1 MSWKQTTGDWE
12 VFMAQCLLPF
22 VLELKDNHMT
32 FTEPTTNATGTLKQ
46 IAKAEWHI
54 ISKIDSHPY
63 TSTPE
68 HTKYEAAIKKE
79 HGVFSRCIL
88 RGDISFL
95 VRAALM
101 VDTSVQKREEVFGD
115 ELLWMSSLCWQ
126 LVSSSNLT
134 LLPQK
139 LTAVT
144 AFCVRATW
152 TSDCTLHHPTHL
164 CVKTR
169 WRILFR

>member
-1 MSWKQTTGDWE
+1 
-12 VFMAQCLLPF
+12 MAQCLLPF

-32 FTEPTTNATGTLKQ
+32 FTEPTTNATGTLEQ

-63 TSTPE
+63 TNTPE
-68 HTKYEAAIKKE
+68 HTKYEAAIKKQ

-115 ELLWMSSLCWQ
+115 ELVTVIMPNSHGILCVQ
-126 LVSSSNLT
+126 HEPLIAL
-134 LLPQK
+134 
-139 LTAVT
+139 
-144 AFCVRATW
+144 
-152 TSDCTLHHPTHL
+152 CTHPTHL

-169 WRILFR
+169 RRILFWWLNWRLCFTKWLSSCLRVPLRR